1 MSTDALVVNA
11 LQAGYGR
18 VPVVFDVSFSVEPG
32 EMVALVGRNGAGK
45 TTSLMAAAG
54 LRYGM
59 NGGTVSLG
67 GVDLSK
73 ATPDDVVRTGLK
85 LVPEGR
91 RLFRE
96 MTVLQ
101 NLKLGAFTRRHEV
114 RSSIDSELADI
125 YELFPAL
132 AVARD
137 KVAGALSGGQQQMV
151 AIGQAMLSKP
161 KFLILDEPTAGL
173 APALIDDMYDSFNAL
188 VQSGIGILIV
198 DQNIQRVL
206 DSASRYYVVESGRTA
221 LDGVTDSSALERVT
235 RIVLGSDR
243 QRQESLDSI

>member
-18 VPVVFDVSFSVEPG
+18 VPVVFDVTFSVEPG

-45 TTSLMAAAG
+45 TTSLLALAG

-59 NGGTVSLG
+59 NGGTVSVG
-67 GVDLSK
+67 GRDITK
-73 ATPDDVVRTGLK
+73 ASADAVVRSGVK

-96 MTVLQ
+96 MSVVE
-101 NLKLGAFTRRHEV
+101 NLRLGAFTRRRGIGAALDE
-114 RSSIDSELADI
+114 ELADV
-125 YELFPAL
+125 YELFPPL
-132 AVARD
+132 AASRD
-137 KVAGALSGGQQQMV
+137 KMVGQLSGGQQQMV
-151 AIGQAMLSKP
+151 TVGQALLAKP
-161 KFLILDEPTAGL
+161 QFLVLDEPTAGL
-173 APALIDDMYDSFNAL
+173 APALIDDLYDAFARL
-188 VQSGIGILIV
+188 IQSGIGILIV

-206 DSASRYYVVESGRTA
+206 EAATRFYVVESGRTV
-221 LDGVTDSSALERVT
+221 LDGATDEGVLERVT

-243 QRQESLDSI
+243 ERVLDSHH